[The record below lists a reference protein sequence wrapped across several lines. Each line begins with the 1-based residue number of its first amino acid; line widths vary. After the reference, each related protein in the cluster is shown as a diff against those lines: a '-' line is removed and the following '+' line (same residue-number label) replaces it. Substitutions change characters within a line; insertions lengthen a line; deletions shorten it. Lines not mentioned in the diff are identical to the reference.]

1 MQRIMVFAL
10 VSMAAVYALW
20 SLSGQGIRL
29 MLLRL
34 LELALP
40 VLRRPIA
47 AWRRRVQSP
56 AGCAACAS
64 SSTASS
70 RRAKSTHRERSKLA
84 LLVTLGVLMPLLV
97 GSIGVVSAASIQVK
111 DDTGATLRLS
121 APARRIVSL
130 APGATEMLF
139 AAGAGARV
147 VATVTA
153 SDAPEEAKKIPRI
166 GDANAIVF
174 DRLIALKPDVVVVW
188 KDLTNELI
196 IDSLVNK
203 LKLNVYYVSVRS
215 LEDIPRSV
223 RRLGVLAGTEA
234 AANAAAT
241 ALDTKISRLPDWS
254 ARAGYVPLA
263 VFYMIWDVPLYTVGS
278 RNVIADAIRH
288 CGGRNIYDDID
299 FPAPIVEFEDIK
311 KRNPDV
317 ILMATTPITARD
329 WRERWARFPGISAVA
344 QRQVLTFSDPRLGR
358 MGPGAIDA
366 VPDLCK
372 VLEAVPR

>member
-1 MQRIMVFAL
+1 MSVRFAGRTARWSILCAWVAVLAVLPQRL
-10 VSMAAVYALW
+10 
-20 SLSGQGIRL
+20 
-29 MLLRL
+29 
-34 LELALP
+34 
-40 VLRRPIA
+40 
-47 AWRRRVQSP
+47 
-56 AGCAACAS
+56 
-64 SSTASS
+64 
-70 RRAKSTHRERSKLA
+70 
-84 LLVTLGVLMPLLV
+84 
-97 GSIGVVSAASIQVK
+97 SAAALQVK
-111 DDTGATLRLS
+111 DDTGATLRLA
-121 APARRIVSL
+121 APAERIVSL

-139 AAGAGARV
+139 AAGAGERV

-153 SDAPEEAKKIPRI
+153 ADAPEAAKKIPRI

-223 RRLGVLAGTEA
+223 RRLGVLAGTDKVA
-234 AANAAAT
+234 AAAAADMD
-241 ALDTKISRLPDWS
+241 AKIARLPDLS
-254 ARAGYVPLA
+254 ARPGYKPLG

-311 KRNPDV
+311 KRNPEV

-329 WRERWARFPGISAVA
+329 WRERWARFPGIAAVA
-344 QRQVLTFSDPRLGR
+344 KRQVLTFADPRLGR
-358 MGPGAIDA
+358 MGPGAIEA
-366 VPDLCK
+366 VPALCK
-372 VLEAVPR
+372 VLGAVPR